1 MIVTSAVRHAAAG
14 SAALLFVLPV
24 PAAVASPAPTARSV
38 ASVSSVSFGSPA
50 SALGEPTPPARGHVD
65 PARLDRRGV
74 QVQPLAGA
82 PRLPSASALSW
93 VVADAST
100 GEVLAA
106 RDAHRK
112 LPPASTL
119 KTLFALTALPHHDPS
134 EQHTVADSE
143 LTGIGAGSSLVG
155 IKEGYTYKVSDL
167 WNGVFLSS
175 GNDAVHVLAAMN
187 GGWDAMARK
196 MQEKARSLGAN
207 DTHVVSPD
215 GYDAPGQVSS
225 AYDLAV
231 FGRAG
236 LQDPVFTRYCS
247 TRYADFPAGS
257 WSYGIANTNR
267 LLTGENGVE
276 RYPGLIGIKNGY
288 TSNAGNTLVS
298 AAKRDGRTLV
308 VSVMNPQEGGG
319 YAVYEEARS
328 LLDWGF
334 EAAEHVRPVGSLL
347 PERAKAEA
355 DARAVAAA
363 RDGRDGA
370 AAAPRAEAAG
380 AEPAEEAR
388 PGDAPAK
395 DTPAKGTSAEGASEK
410 SGKPEKGEKGAPAR
424 SAPASGSPE
433 KDAAAPG
440 ASGPDGPARDAA
452 AEGAPGTASLG
463 KDVSPAAPSGAS
475 AGLPLGLI
483 GAACAAAL
491 GLWGWRRR
499 AGAGTGDSV
508 QE

>member
-24 PAAVASPAPTARSV
+24 PAAVASPAPTAPSISSASSVVSFAPSV
-38 ASVSSVSFGSPA
+38 ASASFLSPGLPA
-50 SALGEPTPPARGHVD
+50 SAVGEPAPPARRSVD

-93 VVADAST
+93 VVADATT

-298 AAKRDGRTLV
+298 AAKRGDRTLV

-334 EAAEHVRPVGSLL
+334 EAAGRVRPVGSLL
-347 PERAKAEA
+347 PERTEAEP

-363 RDGRDGA
+363 REGRDGA

-380 AEPAEEAR
+380 AGPAGKAR
-388 PGDAPAK
+388 PGDS
-395 DTPAKGTSAEGASEK
+395 PAKGTPVKGASAEGT
-410 SGKPEKGEKGAPAR
+410 PDR
-424 SAPASGSPE
+424 SAPASGSPVRG
-433 KDAAAPG
+433 AAAAGSP
-440 ASGPDGPARDAA
+440 GPDGPAQ
-452 AEGAPGTASLG
+452 GAPAGEAPETAALG
-463 KDVSPAAPSGAS
+463 KDASAAAPSGAS

-499 AGAGTGDSV
+499 ASTGDSA